1 MDKYYIG
8 IDLGGT
14 TAKFGLFDDNNML
27 LKTFQMP
34 TYFYEKKAE
43 KILIDKMSDEII
55 KNLSSYD
62 KSIKIN
68 QIKGIGIGIPGP
80 AIDDKYVI
88 NAVNINWNKKFNI
101 EKEFRKR
108 LNDNI
113 EVYVNNDA
121 NIAALGEYYFGGG
134 KNLKSICLIII
145 GTGLGMGSVI
155 NGHVVDGSVGQAGE
169 IGHIKVDFDDNAIK
183 CNCGNI
189 GCLETVSSGTG
200 IVNVYKK
207 IFGDELSDNITSEI
221 IFKKAKSGDK
231 NCIKVVEKS
240 LSYLAKVIVDIERIL
255 NPDCFIIGGG
265 VSNAGKYL
273 IDTLDKIIKDMN
285 IKTWKI
291 PKIRLAKLKNKAGIY
306 GAYALVK
313 YNNINK

>member
-14 TAKFGLFDDNNML
+14 TAKFGLFDYNDML

-134 KNLKSICLIII
+134 KNLKSICLIIV

-183 CNCGNI
+183 CNCGNM

-200 IVNVYKK
+200 IVNIYKK
-207 IFGDELSDNITSEI
+207 MFREKMSDNITSEI

-240 LSYLAKVIVDIERIL
+240 LSYLSKVIVDIERIL

-285 IKTWKI
+285 IKTWKS
-291 PKIRLAKLKNKAGIY
+291 PKIKLAKLKNKAGIY
-306 GAYALVK
+306 GAYALVR
-313 YNNINK
+313 YR

>member
-14 TAKFGLFDDNNML
+14 TAKFGLFDYNDTL

-101 EKEFRKR
+101 EEEFRKR

-134 KNLKSICLIII
+134 KNLKSICLIIV

-183 CNCGNI
+183 CNCGNM

-200 IVNVYKK
+200 IVNIYKK
-207 IFGDELSDNITSEI
+207 MFSEKMSDNITSEI

-240 LSYLAKVIVDIERIL
+240 LSYLSKVIVDIERIL

-265 VSNAGKYL
+265 VSNAGKFL

-285 IKTWKI
+285 IKTWKS
-291 PKIRLAKLKNKAGIY
+291 PKIKLAKLKNKAGIY
-306 GAYALVK
+306 GAYALVR
-313 YNNINK
+313 YR